1 MMWANDVDTAAYA
14 RAPGPP
20 RSGHRRAHRAR
31 AARPVT
37 SDPSGRGRILG
48 IETSCDETAAAV
60 VERGTS
66 VLSSVVSSQVD
77 LHARYGGVVP
87 EIASRA
93 HVDLIVPVV
102 AQAFVEAG
110 LSEVPAD
117 GEPQIDAV
125 AATYGPGLVGALLVG
140 VSAAKALALA
150 WDVPFLAVNHL
161 EAHLYAHAPGGARP
175 RAAAGRAPRVRGPHD
190 DRAHGGPRSVPRA
203 RVDHRRRRR
212 GGLRQGRPLPRPRAT
227 PADRPSTRLSVQGDP
242 EAIRFPRPMAGDGTY
257 DFSFSGLKTAV
268 VNHVRK
274 HPEVATADVAASFQE
289 AVVDVLVTKTQ
300 AAAREVGAKGLCL
313 GGGVAA
319 NSRLRERFLDACVAD
334 GIRGFLPSRA
344 MCTDNAA
351 MVASAAWYRWQSDG
365 PSPLDT
371 GAHPNL
377 GIPVA

>member
-1 MMWANDVDTAAYA
+1 MTDV
-14 RAPGPP
+14 
-20 RSGHRRAHRAR
+20 
-31 AARPVT
+31 
-37 SDPSGRGRILG
+37 GRGRVLG
-48 IETSCDETAAAV
+48 IETSCDETAAAI
-60 VERGTS
+60 VEAGTS

-110 LSEVPAD
+110 LSDRPVD
-117 GEPQIDAV
+117 GAGCEIDAV

-161 EAHLYAHAPGGARP
+161 EAHLYATLLEEPDLELPLMVLLVSGGHTLLIHMEDHGQYKVLGSTIDDAAGEAFDKVARFLGLGYPGG
-175 RAAAGRAPRVRGPHD
+175 
-190 DRAHGGPRSVPRA
+190 
-203 RVDHRRRRR
+203 
-212 GGLRQGRPLPRPRAT
+212 
-227 PADRPSTRLSVQGDP
+227 PAIDKLSLTGDP
-242 EAIRFPRPMAGDGTY
+242 EAIRFPRPMSGDGTF
-257 DFSFSGLKTAV
+257 DVSFSGLKTAV
-268 VNHVRK
+268 INHVRK

-289 AVVDVLVTKTQ
+289 AVVDVLVTKAR

-319 NSRLRERFLDACVAD
+319 NSRLRERFLDVCVED

-351 MVASAAWYRWQSDG
+351 MVASAAWYRWRSDG

-371 GAHPNL
+371 GAFPNL
-377 GIPVA
+377 GI